1 MTYYN
6 RKSPVCFRNPRYNV
20 CHKNTNYV
28 YGFNASML
36 HNYAWLCA
44 VIIDI
49 KYKTGQRA
57 AIKTIFHFAF

>member
-1 MTYYN
+1 
-6 RKSPVCFRNPRYNV
+6 
-20 CHKNTNYV
+20 
-28 YGFNASML
+28 ML

-57 AIKTIFHFAF
+57 AIKTIFHFASGQPATLVPGTFNRAIHGRNR